1 MIVGSAGM
9 QVAVSFQDIIFKLQ
23 QFWAE
28 QGCAVLQPYDTE
40 VGAGTSH
47 YATTLKALDNNYWAA
62 AFVQPCRRP
71 SDGRYGDNPNRTQY
85 YYQFQVII
93 KPAPQNPQEL
103 YLDSLKAVGF
113 DMAAHDIRFVEDDWE
128 NPSLGAAGLGW
139 EVWCDGMEIT
149 QYTYFQQVGG
159 INCAI
164 VPVEITYGLERIAT
178 FMQGVESHFDI
189 NWNGKEG
196 EQKLTYGDV
205 LLRFEKEFSCYNF
218 DVASVDIL
226 LEHFSDYEEEC
237 RRLLAHNLVMPAY
250 EQCVK
255 ANHCFNLLDARGVV
269 SVTERAGY
277 IARIRAL
284 AKSCCQAWM
293 ESL

>member
-1 MIVGSAGM
+1 V
-9 QVAVSFQDIIFKLQ
+9 VSFQDIIFRLQ
-23 QFWAE
+23 KFWAE
-28 QGCAVLQPYDTE
+28 RGCAVLQPYDTE

-47 YATTLKALDNNYWAA
+47 YATTLKALDDNYWAA

-71 SDGRYGDNPNRTQY
+71 KDGRYADNPNRTQY

-93 KPAPQNPQEL
+93 KPAPANPQEL
-103 YLDSLKAVGF
+103 YLDSLRTVGF
-113 DMAAHDIRFVEDDWE
+113 DMTSHDIRFVEDDWE

-159 INCAI
+159 INCSV

-196 EQKLTYGDV
+196 GQKLTYGDV
-205 LLRFEKEFSCYNF
+205 LSRFEREFSCYNF
-218 DVASVDIL
+218 DAASVDIL
-226 LEHFSDYEEEC
+226 LEHFDDYETEC
-237 RRLLAHNLVMPAY
+237 RSLLAHSLVMPAY

-255 ANHCFNLLDARGVV
+255 ANHCFNLLDARGVI

-277 IARIRAL
+277 IARVRAL